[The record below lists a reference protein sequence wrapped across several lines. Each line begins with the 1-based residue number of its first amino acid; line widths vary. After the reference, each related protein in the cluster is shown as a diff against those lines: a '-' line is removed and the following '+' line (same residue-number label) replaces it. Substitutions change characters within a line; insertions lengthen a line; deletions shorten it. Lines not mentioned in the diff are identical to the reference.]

1 MKITLLSTLGIAV
14 CAGFGCA
21 TGSGPSLR
29 ADGSPGPQECPEK
42 ALEAMRILRL
52 RPGDS
57 SDVEIDANQSRQQPL
72 TVYEGPVESYLN
84 EDLGYLPP
92 VTRLYGRIWTGGPNV
107 VIRYYEARPPDGET
121 IPICA
126 VARLTYGGL
135 RKKPGS
141 APGTAVLEFSSTA
154 IYIVDSFR

>member
-1 MKITLLSTLGIAV
+1 M
-14 CAGFGCA
+14 
-21 TGSGPSLR
+21 
-29 ADGSPGPQECPEK
+29 
-42 ALEAMRILRL
+42 
-52 RPGDS
+52 
-57 SDVEIDANQSRQQPL
+57 EIDANQSRQTPL
-72 TVYEGPVESYLN
+72 TVYEGPVESYLT

-135 RKKPGS
+135 RKRPGS
-141 APGTAVLEFSSTA
+141 APGTAVLEFSGTA
-154 IYIVDSFR
+154 IFIVDAFR